1 MSASREDL
9 IATLDVGSSKVACF
23 IGQIDDVGTIK
34 VLGMG
39 VRMCRGVK
47 SGVVVDMEETEHA
60 IRAAVEQAER
70 IAGETI
76 DSVTASLSG
85 GEPESAV
92 FEVEVAIDGHRVD
105 QGDIARVLEQ
115 ARSSI
120 PEGERTIV
128 HAFPACYA
136 LDGVYGVRAPVGMYG
151 ESLAVTM
158 HVISALP
165 GPVRNLEA
173 AIERAHLSVSGF
185 VASPYAAGLA
195 ALVEDER
202 ELGAACIDLGG
213 GTTQIGIFA
222 AGALVHA
229 EVVEMG
235 GQLVTQDIA
244 RGLLTPVDCAERLK
258 TLHGSAVASPSDDR
272 ETIEA
277 PQLGESAAEDGG
289 ESGLPRSMLNG
300 IIQPRL
306 EELFEIVRD
315 RLATAGFETGGSG
328 GGRVVLTGG
337 AAQLPG
343 IRDLAQRV
351 LGTRVRIGRPVGFP
365 GLAEATAGPAFS
377 TCAGL
382 LRYRIAAP
390 SEARSGQRRPDR
402 KSEPNGRLGR
412 VGRWLKENF

>member
-1 MSASREDL
+1 MSTVRDDL
-9 IATLDVGSSKVACF
+9 IATLDVGSGKVACF

-47 SGVVVDMEETEHA
+47 AGVVVDMGETERA

-70 IAGETI
+70 VAGETV
-76 DSVTASLSG
+76 DSVTVGLSA
-85 GEPESAV
+85 GEPESYV

-105 QGDIARVLEQ
+105 QGDIASVLEK
-115 ARSSI
+115 ARTGI
-120 PEGERTIV
+120 PESERRVV

-151 ESLAVTM
+151 ERLAVTM

-165 GPVRNLEA
+165 GPIRNLEA
-173 AIERAHLSVSGF
+173 AVERAHLSVTGF
-185 VASPYAAGLA
+185 VVSPYAAGLA

-202 ELGAACIDLGG
+202 ELGAACVDIGG

-229 EVVEMG
+229 EVIPLG

-258 TLHGSAVASPSDDR
+258 TLHGSAVSSPSDDR
-272 ETIEA
+272 EIIEV
-277 PQLGESAAEDGG
+277 PQLGESPG
-289 ESGLPRSMLNG
+289 EGNADTGLPRSMLIG
-300 IIQPRL
+300 IIQPRQ
-306 EELFEIVRD
+306 EELFEIVRN
-315 RLATAGFETGGSG
+315 RLATAGFETGSG

-343 IRDLAQRV
+343 IRDLAQQV
-351 LGTRVRIGRPVGFP
+351 LGTRVRIGRPTGFP

-390 SEARSGQRRPDR
+390 AEAQHRRWRPAQRG
-402 KSEPNGRLGR
+402 EPSGRLGR